1 MMNRNNK
8 KPLILLLGL
17 VLAAQNAFSQKSE
30 KDVLQFNPV
39 YTGVTSLSIAPD
51 SRAGAMGDVGC
62 ATDPYLD
69 NNSQYWNPS
78 KYPFTSSQAGVSLCY
93 TPWLRKLVSDI
104 DLANLTGFYKL
115 DDYSALS
122 GSLTYFSLG
131 DVFVMNGSGGDVTNI
146 VIHPY
151 EMALD
156 FDYSRK
162 LSENF
167 SAAVGMRFIYSD
179 LQYNYDDD
187 LFPGKAFSADIS
199 MFYNNYIGIGRRD
212 CLLGLGLNASNIG
225 SKISYDG
232 GQTNEFIPTN
242 LRLGISVSV
251 PIDEYNSFSISA
263 DANKLMV
270 PTKPTFS
277 QFMEEVYPEE
287 DATDTEIIQELTS
300 EYAQWVAGTGYNEM
314 SPIAGMF
321 KSFSDAP
328 GGFREELR
336 EIYWGVGG
344 EYNYNDQFFLRG
356 GYHYENEYKG
366 NRKYYTVGAGFR
378 MNVFSLDAAYL
389 ISTAQSNPLDQTL
402 RFTLSFEMDGI
413 KQIFGR

>member
-1 MMNRNNK
+1 MMKRNIATRIIIAAVG
-8 KPLILLLGL
+8 LIMS
-17 VLAAQNAFSQKSE
+17 VQTVQAQKE
-30 KDVLQFNPV
+30 IFNPV

-62 ATDPYLD
+62 ATDPYMD
-69 NNSQYWNPS
+69 INNQYWNPS
-78 KYPFTSSQAGVSLCY
+78 KYPFTNSQAGISLCY

-104 DLANLTGFYKL
+104 DLANLTGYYKL

-131 DVFVMNGSGGDVTNI
+131 EVFVSTDGGQSISNFA
-146 VIHPY
+146 IHPY

-187 LFPGKAFSADIS
+187 VFPGKAFSADIS
-199 MFYNNYIGIGRRD
+199 MFYQNYIGVGRRD

-242 LRLGISVSV
+242 LRLGASLTV
-251 PIDEYNSFSISA
+251 PIDEFNSFSISA

-270 PTKPTFS
+270 PTKPTFR
-277 QFMEEVYPEE
+277 QFLDEVDPEA
-287 DATDTEIIQELTS
+287 DARDAATIQKYTS
-300 EYAQWVAGTGYNEM
+300 DYAQWVAGTGYNEL
-314 SPIAGMF
+314 SPMAGIF

-328 GGFREELR
+328 GGFEEELR
-336 EIYWGVGG
+336 EIYWGVGA

-366 NRKYYTVGAGFR
+366 NRKYFTVGAGFH

-402 RFTLSFEMDGI
+402 RFTLSFDMDGI
-413 KQIFGR
+413 KQIIGR